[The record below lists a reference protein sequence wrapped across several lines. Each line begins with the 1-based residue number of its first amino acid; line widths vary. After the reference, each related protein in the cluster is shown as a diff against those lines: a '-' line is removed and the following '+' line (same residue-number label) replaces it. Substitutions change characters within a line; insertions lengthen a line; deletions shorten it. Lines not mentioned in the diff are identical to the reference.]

1 MRDYKPHLDY
11 VVLLWCRS
19 CGHCAT
25 RPVEPAL
32 TVEHVRERARCA
44 RCGHKWIG
52 AVQMYEPRLGLGPGL
67 LACELQLISSAVRT
81 AAEVERRA
89 ANAVEHASEGVARA
103 QHLRAAEVYGRLAEM
118 LAREAQL
125 REQAKPPPE
134 GLGQFQSQPVPD
146 L

>member
-1 MRDYKPHLDY
+1 MRDYKPHADY

-52 AVQMYEPRLGLGPGL
+52 AVQM
-67 LACELQLISSAVRT
+67 ACELQLISSAVRT
-81 AAEVERRA
+81 AAEVERSA
-89 ANAVEHASEGVARA
+89 ANAVEHASEGEARA

-134 GLGQFQSQPVPD
+134 GLGQ
-146 L
+146 